1 MTRGNREE
9 EILEAA
15 VKIFSDK
22 GYSAATTSEI
32 AKEAGV
38 AEGTIFRY
46 FKTKKDILNKVMVK
60 TITVMGDRIMS
71 KRLTEIF
78 ENNKHMNE
86 RELLKYLLKDR
97 LAIALKYFDMVK
109 VVLTEIQYH
118 EDLKEAFVNN
128 IIMKGKNIL
137 ALYFK
142 EGIEKGIFKDIDINI
157 TIRSMLGMM
166 GMFIL
171 QKQFIPELI
180 TVEDD
185 KQLDIMIDIF
195 LYGISSKG
203 NEQISIAGK
212 SSVIE

>member
-60 TITVMGDRIMS
+60 MVTVMGEKIMT

-78 ENNKHMNE
+78 ENSKHLNE

-118 EDLKEAFVNN
+118 EDLKKAFINN
-128 IIMKGKNIL
+128 IIMKGKDIL
-137 ALYFK
+137 SLYFE
-142 EGIEKGIFKDIDINI
+142 EGVEKGIFKDIDVNI
-157 TIRSMLGMM
+157 TIRSILGMM
-166 GMFIL
+166 GMFIV
-171 QKQFIPELI
+171 QKQFLPELI
-180 TVEDD
+180 TIEDD
-185 KQLDIMIDIF
+185 KQLDIMLDIF
-195 LYGISSKG
+195 LYGISNK
-203 NEQISIAGK
+203 K
-212 SSVIE
+212 